1 MYVLDGAIKEL
12 CSFEATFFLEIY
24 FIDWGKIDFLEYF
37 LIPMSTKKVA
47 SKPQKS
53 LKSIRF

>member
-12 CSFEATFFLEIY
+12 CGFEATLFLE
-24 FIDWGKIDFLEYF
+24 IDFLEYF